1 MLARSNTV
9 LQGFR
14 QALSRRWLVS
24 YPRAVPV
31 AIFLSVLA
39 IVMLSVYA
47 IEQGERENDDVTMR
61 DAARVIAASIERRG
75 NESSSYL
82 KAAAA
87 LFSTVG
93 EVEPELFRRFSTELR
108 LSAGLRGADG
118 IGWAEAISPA
128 ELAAFETRIMRQ
140 TNENFVVRPAPSGA
154 DERLTPVTFLLPRN
168 DRNRRALGYDMYSE
182 PTRRAAMDEAER
194 VIRPIASGKIVLLQ
208 EGAGDA
214 PGFLMYMPV
223 FESTALGRR
232 LKGFVYSPF
241 NAQSFIDS
249 AVLPSQLQGMGLRLY
264 DGEPVAENLL
274 AEVRPI
280 STTGHVMTQELAVAN
295 RPLLLEIESAKDET
309 LSPLSMATLFFGL
322 SVAALLMLLARL
334 QTQQAREDEATLA
347 HLAQQNSIRDSLTR
361 ELNHRVKNTLA
372 NVLSI
377 IALTRRRSENIEEF
391 ADGLEGRIRALSAT
405 HNLLTQSEWGTTALR
420 DVIEAELAP
429 YVGAN
434 DAALELDGPEVMLA
448 PNDALSLGLAIHELA
463 TNASKYGALS
473 QPGGK
478 VTVSWSEE
486 SEGRA
491 AIAWHETGG
500 PPVPQDRKRGF
511 GTELIEKIVAHEL
524 RHPVEL
530 AFAADGVNCILHVPV
545 RQRGEFQIRQGEE

>member
-1 MLARSNTV
+1 V